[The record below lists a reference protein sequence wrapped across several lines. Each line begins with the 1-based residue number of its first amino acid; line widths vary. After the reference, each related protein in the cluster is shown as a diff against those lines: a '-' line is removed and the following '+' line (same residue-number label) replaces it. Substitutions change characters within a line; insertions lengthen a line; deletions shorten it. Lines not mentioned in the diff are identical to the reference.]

1 VDAVIAGLP
10 EPDRRKAFALIR
22 FVAEQGTPRNVQKCR
37 HLQEKLY
44 ELKPTSQ
51 LRMPFFYGRPG
62 QIILTH
68 AFVKKGAKCPQSE
81 IDYGLQWSDL
91 VRSQLNIR

>member
-1 VDAVIAGLP
+1 
-10 EPDRRKAFALIR
+10 
-22 FVAEQGTPRNVQKCR
+22 
-37 HLQEKLY
+37 
-44 ELKPTSQ
+44 
-51 LRMPFFYGRPG
+51 MPFFYGRPG